1 VDSSHVFGM
10 YLEFF
15 IFGYLRILL
24 GFGELIFNSSWR
36 LQIHYDRFGKDGLFS
51 HREVSVLFV
60 PDLSE
65 CLPSLDAWR
74 DQWLAHKRAVAERE
88 RQFSLEKE
96 VCSYFVWNIGFISFT
111 FAKVFGA
118 KKKSSSNEGR
128 DRNSKYVHVDVH
140 IWIDMQMFLLG

>member
-74 DQWLAHKRAVAERE
+74 DQWLAHKRSVVIL
-88 RQFSLEKE
+88 FGTLVSSVSLLLRFLVQKKNL
-96 VCSYFVWNIGFISFT
+96 VQT
-111 FAKVFGA
+111 KVETEIQ
-118 KKKSSSNEGR
+118 N
-128 DRNSKYVHVDVH
+128 
-140 IWIDMQMFLLG
+140 MCM